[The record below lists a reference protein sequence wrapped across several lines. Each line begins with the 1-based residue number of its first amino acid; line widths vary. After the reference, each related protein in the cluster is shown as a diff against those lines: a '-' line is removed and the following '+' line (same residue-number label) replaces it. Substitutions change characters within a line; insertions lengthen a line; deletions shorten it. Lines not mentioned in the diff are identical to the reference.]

1 MEVSTMPDYSSP
13 FTIVALTSAAGESAD
28 VWQRKPVLI
37 DLSNTDKALREIRP
51 SLYIELPANLCPQGG
66 ITLTFRSIKD
76 FSTEGLLES
85 QPYLRDIAAASVF
98 LRQAKDFNL
107 PQAEVEEYFIQK
119 KHLPFVPPAADTPSE
134 PSRQETSDN
143 SHLDNILSMVS
154 VPDSASPPPINES
167 ELFYDQLPGKI
178 ISCILQSESYRTLES
193 SWLGVHF
200 LCERIHKNPNILF
213 YVIPSYRDNVQQ
225 TLKAQQS
232 ELIAHPPSLM
242 LIDAPLTGSALSMDT
257 LFFLCDYAESLL
269 TPAITWIEPSFFH
282 QDNWQ
287 DVDKLS
293 YLPHHLSKVE
303 YGQLNK
309 IRSLPAAAWVCLSCN
324 RLFGRTPD
332 FSESSL
338 PWISPVWGIAVL
350 VAQRISQT
358 GLPIGVETLHQ
369 NTLSDLPQAKSGSR
383 TPRLL
388 ETTFSENRVEQLL
401 QCRITPLVTAPRDQT
416 AFLVAAPMLAKDCSL
431 SYQLLASMLIHLVL
445 RLHDNKGHT
454 PAANDIADKLRKDI
468 TGFLEQK
475 CQGDPGQVEV
485 KVHEPPS
492 DQGIPLHILWKPSP
506 SILSSERNIQLYFSW

>member
-1 MEVSTMPDYSSP
+1 MPDYPSP
-13 FTIVALTSAAGESAD
+13 FTIVALTSVAGEAAD
-28 VWQRKPVLI
+28 VWQGKPVQI
-37 DLSNTDKALREIRP
+37 DFSDTDKALREIRP
-51 SLYIELPANLCPQGG
+51 SLFIELPADLCPECGL
-66 ITLTFRSIKD
+66 TLTFRSIKD

-98 LRQAKDFNL
+98 LRQARDRNL
-107 PQAEVEEYFIQK
+107 PQAEIDEYFIQK
-119 KHLPFVPPAADTPSE
+119 KHLPLVPPATDVQGES
-134 PSRQETSDN
+134 SRQGTSDN
-143 SHLDNILSMVS
+143 SHLNNILSMVS
-154 VPDSASPPPINES
+154 VPDSASPPPINEP

-213 YVIPSYRDNVQQ
+213 YVIPTHRDDIQQ

-257 LFFLCDYAESLL
+257 LLFLCDYAESLL

-324 RLFGRTPD
+324 RLLGRTPAITD
-332 FSESSL
+332 SSL
-338 PWISPVWGIAVL
+338 PWISPVWGIAAL
-350 VAQRISQT
+350 VAQRIDQT
-358 GLPIGVETLHQ
+358 GLPTGVEALHQ
-369 NTLSDLPQAKSGSR
+369 NILSDLPQAKSGSR
-383 TPRLL
+383 TPRVL
-388 ETTFSENRVEQLL
+388 ETAFSENRVEQFL
-401 QCRITPLVTAPRDQT
+401 QCRITPLVTAPRDET
-416 AFLVAAPMLAKDCSL
+416 AFLVGVPMLAKDCSL
-431 SYQLLASMLIHLVL
+431 SYQLLTSMLIHFVL

-454 PAANDIADKLRKDI
+454 PATHDIADKLRKDI
-468 TGFLEQK
+468 TGFLEEK
-475 CQGDPGQVEV
+475 CQADPGQVEV
-485 KVHEPPS
+485 KVQESPS
-492 DQGIPLHILWKPSP
+492 DQGIPLHILWKPSR
-506 SILSSERNIQLYFSW
+506 SILSSGRDIELYFSW